1 MVIIMLSGVVVI
13 GLSTILMTRLS
24 AILMVLGGSG
34 PVHKRLV
41 QTGPR
46 TTQDW
51 LGLVLSGP
59 GPGPTTFWMVYGA
72 VHLNTTT
79 CV

>member
-1 MVIIMLSGVVVI
+1 
-13 GLSTILMTRLS
+13 MTRLS
-24 AILMVLGGSG
+24 AILMVLGGFG

-59 GPGPTTFWMVYGA
+59 GPGLSKKGKKTGLDWTFKHY
-72 VHLNTTT
+72 LII
-79 CV
+79 

>member
-1 MVIIMLSGVVVI
+1 
-13 GLSTILMTRLS
+13 MTRLS
-24 AILMVLGGSG
+24 VILMVLGDSG

-59 GPGPTTFWMVYGA
+59 GPGPTTFWMI
-72 VHLNTTT
+72 
-79 CV
+79 